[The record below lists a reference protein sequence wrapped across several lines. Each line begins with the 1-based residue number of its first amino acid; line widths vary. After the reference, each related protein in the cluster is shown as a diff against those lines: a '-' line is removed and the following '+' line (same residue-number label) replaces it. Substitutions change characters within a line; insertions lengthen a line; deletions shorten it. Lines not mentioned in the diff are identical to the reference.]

1 MTLLSGSTY
10 EGNGD
15 STSVQSGG
23 DTGSSYLSMTSGDSL
38 FSGSYAPFSKGTYQC
53 GGKKKRKGN
62 TRKKRQRGGH
72 LDIIRA
78 KMLEDDFP
86 IIGGKKKR
94 KGKSTTRNL
103 KKNTNK
109 RRTSKK
115 GKKRQRGGYFRS
127 NPGSVADGA
136 HIIV

>member
-1 MTLLSGSTY
+1 MSLSGSAY

-15 STSVQSGG
+15 SGSVQSGG
-23 DTGSSYLSMTSGDSL
+23 DTGSSYLSMTRGDSL

-72 LDIIRA
+72 MGVIRP
-78 KMLEDDFP
+78 KTVTEELPFL
-86 IIGGKKKR
+86 GGKKKR
-94 KGKSTTRNL
+94 KGKSTRNL

-115 GKKRQRGGYFRS
+115 GKKKTTRWMF
-127 NPGSVADGA
+127 NKL
-136 HIIV
+136 